1 MPLANTAASYGA
13 VARALH
19 WLTALLILAAVAL
32 ALYMQGLPRGSD
44 AEVARVSLL
53 YSVHKTIGI
62 AALATALL
70 RILWAVAQPKPLPLH
85 PENRLETFA
94 ATAIH
99 WSLYAAMLALPV
111 TGWLFHAATDG
122 FAPILWPFGQ
132 SLPFVPKSPALAM
145 LFRALHG
152 LSANLLY
159 GSLALHVLGALKHA
173 VVDRDGTL
181 ARMVTGRAPAATAA
195 TAPPPPTRWPAFVA
209 LGLWAASLAVTAAT
223 LPPPTRTTGP
233 TAAATGGNWT
243 VAQGVLTFT
252 IRQSQTAIPGT
263 LTGWTAEITYDDQ
276 ARTGSV
282 LATMPLSN
290 LTIGSVT
297 AQAIGPQF
305 FDVARFPAAT
315 FRATIAEANGQM
327 AATGTLSLHGHDVP
341 VTLPFRLTVAGDHAA
356 MTGQVTLDRRDFG
369 IGANFKDET
378 TVAFPVTV
386 DVSLLAVRK

>member
-44 AEVARVSLL
+44 AEVAHVSLL
-53 YSVHKTIGI
+53 YSVHKTLGI
-62 AALATALL
+62 VALVTALL
-70 RILWAVAQPKPLPLH
+70 RILWAVVQPKPAPLH
-85 PENRLETFA
+85 PESRLETFA
-94 ATAIH
+94 AEAIH
-99 WSLYAAMLALPV
+99 WSLYAAMLGLPV

-152 LSANLLY
+152 MSANLLY
-159 GSLALHVLGALKHA
+159 ASLALHVLGALKHA
-173 VVDRDGTL
+173 LVDRDGTL
-181 ARMVTGRAPAATAA
+181 ARMVTGRTAAATAA
-195 TAPPPPTRWPAFVA
+195 PPPPPTHWPALVA
-209 LGLWAASLAVTAAT
+209 LGLWAALLAVTAAT
-223 LPPPTRTTGP
+223 LPPPTRTTSP
-233 TAAATGGNWT
+233 AAATGGNWT

-252 IRQSQTAIPGT
+252 IRQAQTAIPGT
-263 LTGWTAEITYDDQ
+263 LTGWAAEITYDDQ
-276 ARTGSV
+276 TRTGSV
-282 LATMPLSN
+282 LATIPLAN

-297 AQAIGPQF
+297 AQAVGPQF
-305 FDVARFPAAT
+305 FDVTRFPAAI

-356 MTGQVTLDRRDFG
+356 MTGQATLDRRDFG
-369 IGANFKDET
+369 IGASFKDET
-378 TVAFPVTV
+378 TVGFPVTV